1 MKKKNDF
8 YTWMDQIAD
17 KKAQEWTKVPMKPLS
32 TDEVYTEMLNDPTYN
47 YKAFYEG
54 RPFIANAMLYAPAFA
69 HFDDYAKTMYH
80 PTFSNQSIYSGKV
93 SDYNPLGIVG
103 GSWNEEGTEYT
114 PSMSQLANY
123 WNYNRTRDYLD
134 HAEDHPVKIN
144 LPIQVP
150 YLDHSEDHP
159 VKANI
164 PKYGGGKIGSF
175 VHRMGPLIYQG
186 LVARGVKN
194 IDAAY
199 ANLMRQ
205 IGHESGYGTSG
216 ISRQHN
222 YGGIKMPGSNNY
234 RKFDSDRD
242 FTDYYL
248 NLMTSR
254 YRDAIDAKDLNGF
267 VNALGSR
274 GYFRGQTAAQ
284 YLGKLNTLK
293 SLDRAVAQDFVNRRD
308 FYNQTMGIQPNPE
321 TNEPE
326 FVQPVVKEQ
335 QPIEVPYLDPQKLE
349 TLTFPVNQPMIN
361 MHTVLPQLKPML
373 YPNSEPNE
381 SFDHGKSGIHINPAN
396 RGKFNATKKRTGKTT
411 EELTNL
417 KNPLTRKRAIFALN
431 ASKWNKK

>member
-1 MKKKNDF
+1 MKKKNNF
-8 YTWMDQIAD
+8 YSWMDKIAD
-17 KKAQEWTKVPMKPLS
+17 KKAQDWTKVPMKPLDP
-32 TDEVYTEMLNDPTYN
+32 TLVEMQMLNDPQYN
-47 YKAFYEG
+47 YETFYNLE
-54 RPFIANAMLYAPAFA
+54 PFMAERMLQADPYA
-69 HFDDYAKTMYH
+69 HFSDIGKTMYH
-80 PTFSNQSIYSGKV
+80 PTFSDESAFSGYIN
-93 SDYNPLGIVG
+93 DFNPLGITG
-103 GSWNEEGTEYT
+103 GHWNETFTEYT
-114 PSMSQLANY
+114 PSRSQLANY
-123 WNYNRTRDYLD
+123 WNYNVTRDYLD
-134 HAEDHPVKIN
+134 NAEDHPVKI
-144 LPIQVP
+144 
-150 YLDHSEDHP
+150 
-159 VKANI
+159 NI

-234 RKFDSDRD
+234 RKFNSDRD
-242 FTDYYL
+242 FADYYL

-254 YRDAIDAKDLNGF
+254 YRNAIDAKDLNGF

-293 SLDRAVAQDFVNRRD
+293 SLDRAVAQDFANRRD

-326 FVQPVVKEQ
+326 FVQPVLKQQ
-335 QPIEVPYLDPQKLE
+335 QPIEVPYLDPQKLG
-349 TLTFPVNQPMIN
+349 TLTFPVNQPMMN
-361 MHTVLPQLKPML
+361 MHTVLPQLKPMS
-373 YPNSEPNE
+373 YPNFEPNE

-411 EELTNL
+411 KELTHS

>member
-8 YTWMDQIAD
+8 YSWMDQIAD
-17 KKAQEWTKVPMKPLS
+17 KKAQDWTKVPMKPL
-32 TDEVYTEMLNDPTYN
+32 DPDMVEMQMLNDPTYN
-47 YKAFYEG
+47 YETFYNLQ
-54 RPFIANAMLYAPAFA
+54 PFMAERMLSADPDA
-69 HFDDYAKTMYH
+69 HFTDIGKTMYH
-80 PTFSNQSIYSGKV
+80 PTFSDESAFSGYIN
-93 SDYNPLGIVG
+93 DFNPLGIIG
-103 GSWNEEGTEYT
+103 GHWNEASTEYT

-144 LPIQVP
+144 LP
-150 YLDHSEDHP
+150 
-159 VKANI
+159 
-164 PKYGGGKIGSF
+164 KYKGGKIGSF

-234 RKFDSDRD
+234 RKFNSDRD
-242 FTDYYL
+242 FADYYL

-254 YRDAIDAKDLNGF
+254 YRNAIDAKDLNGF
-267 VNALGSR
+267 VNALGSK

-293 SLDRAVAQDFVNRRD
+293 SLDRAVAQDFANRRD

-326 FVQPVVKEQ
+326 FVQPILKEQ

-349 TLTFPVNQPMIN
+349 TLTFPVNQPIIN
-361 MHTVLPQLKPML
+361 MHTVLPQLKPIL
-373 YPNSEPNE
+373 YPDQKPDE
-381 SFDHGKSGIHINPAN
+381 SFNHGKSGIHINPAN

-411 EELTNL
+411 EELTHSKNL
-417 KNPLTRKRAIFALN
+417 LTRKRAIFALN
-431 ASKWNKK
+431 ARKWNKK

>member
-8 YTWMDQIAD
+8 YSWLDKIAD
-17 KKAQEWTKVPMKPLS
+17 KKAQDWTKVPMKPLDPLLVE
-32 TDEVYTEMLNDPTYN
+32 TQMLNDPTYN
-47 YKAFYEG
+47 YETFYNLQ
-54 RPFIANAMLYAPAFA
+54 PFMAERMLQADPDA
-69 HFDDYAKTMYH
+69 HFTDIGKTMYH
-80 PTFSNQSIYSGKV
+80 PTFSDESAFSGYV
-93 SDYNPLGIVG
+93 NDFNPLGIIG
-103 GSWNEEGTEYT
+103 GHWNEGGTEYT
-114 PSMSQLANY
+114 PSESQLQNY

-134 HAEDHPVKIN
+134 NAEDHPVKIN
-144 LPIQVP
+144 V
-150 YLDHSEDHP
+150 
-159 VKANI
+159 

-222 YGGIKMPGSNNY
+222 YGGIKMPGSNDY
-234 RKFDSDRD
+234 RKFNSDRD
-242 FTDYYL
+242 FADYYL

-254 YRDAIDAKDLNGF
+254 YRDAINAKDLNGF

-293 SLDRAVAQDFVNRRD
+293 SLDRAVAQDFANRRD

-326 FVQPVVKEQ
+326 FVQPVLKEE
-335 QPIEVPYLDPQKLE
+335 QPIEVPYLDPQKLG

-361 MHTVLPQLKPML
+361 MHTVLPQLKPMP
-373 YPNSEPNE
+373 YPNLEQNE

-411 EELTNL
+411 EELIHS

>member
-1 MKKKNDF
+1 
-8 YTWMDQIAD
+8 
-17 KKAQEWTKVPMKPLS
+17 
-32 TDEVYTEMLNDPTYN
+32 
-47 YKAFYEG
+47 
-54 RPFIANAMLYAPAFA
+54 
-69 HFDDYAKTMYH
+69 
-80 PTFSNQSIYSGKV
+80 
-93 SDYNPLGIVG
+93 
-103 GSWNEEGTEYT
+103 
-114 PSMSQLANY
+114 
-123 WNYNRTRDYLD
+123 
-134 HAEDHPVKIN
+134 
-144 LPIQVP
+144 
-150 YLDHSEDHP
+150 
-159 VKANI
+159 
-164 PKYGGGKIGSF
+164 
-175 VHRMGPLIYQG
+175 MGPLIYQG

-222 YGGIKMPGSNNY
+222 YGGIKMPGSNDY
-234 RKFDSDRD
+234 RKFNSDRD
-242 FTDYYL
+242 FADYYL

-293 SLDRAVAQDFVNRRD
+293 SLDRAVAQDFANRRD

-326 FVQPVVKEQ
+326 FVQPVLKEE
-335 QPIEVPYLDPQKLE
+335 QPIEVPYLDPQKLG
-349 TLTFPVNQPMIN
+349 TLTFPVNQPMMN
-361 MHTVLPQLKPML
+361 MHTVLPQLKPMS
-373 YPNSEPNE
+373 YPNLEQNE

-411 EELTNL
+411 EELTHS

>member
-1 MKKKNDF
+1 MKKKDDF
-8 YTWMDQIAD
+8 YSWMDKIAD
-17 KKAQEWTKVPMKPLS
+17 KKAQDWTKIPMKPLDPLLVE
-32 TDEVYTEMLNDPTYN
+32 TQMLNDPTYN
-47 YKAFYEG
+47 YETFYNLQ
-54 RPFIANAMLYAPAFA
+54 PFMAERMLQADPDA
-69 HFDDYAKTMYH
+69 HFSDIGKTMYH
-80 PTFSNQSIYSGKV
+80 PTFSDESAFSGYV
-93 SDYNPLGIVG
+93 NDFNPLGITG
-103 GSWNEEGTEYT
+103 GHWNKTFTEYT
-114 PSMSQLANY
+114 PSRSQLDNY
-123 WNYNRTRDYLD
+123 WNYNVTRDYLD
-134 HAEDHPVKIN
+134 NAEDHPVKI
-144 LPIQVP
+144 
-150 YLDHSEDHP
+150 
-159 VKANI
+159 NI

-222 YGGIKMPGSNNY
+222 YGGIKMPGSNDY
-234 RKFDSDRD
+234 RKFNSDRD
-242 FTDYYL
+242 FADYYL

-293 SLDRAVAQDFVNRRD
+293 SLDRTVAQDFANRRD

-326 FVQPVVKEQ
+326 FVQPVLKEE
-335 QPIEVPYLDPQKLE
+335 QPIEVPYLDPQKLG

-361 MHTVLPQLKPML
+361 MHTVLPQLKPMP
-373 YPNSEPNE
+373 YPNLEQNE

-411 EELTNL
+411 EELIHS

>member
-8 YTWMDQIAD
+8 YSWMDKLAD
-17 KKAQEWTKVPMKPLS
+17 KKAQDWTKVPMKPLDPLLVE
-32 TDEVYTEMLNDPTYN
+32 TQMLNDPTYN
-47 YKAFYEG
+47 YETFYNLQ
-54 RPFIANAMLYAPAFA
+54 PFMAERMLQVDPDA
-69 HFDDYAKTMYH
+69 HFTDIGKTMYH
-80 PTFSNQSIYSGKV
+80 PTFSDESAFSGYV
-93 SDYNPLGIVG
+93 NDFNPLGIIG
-103 GSWNEEGTEYT
+103 GHWNEGGTEYT
-114 PSMSQLANY
+114 PSESQLQNY

-144 LPIQVP
+144 L
-150 YLDHSEDHP
+150 
-159 VKANI
+159 

-222 YGGIKMPGSNNY
+222 YGGIKMPGSNDY
-234 RKFDSDRD
+234 RKFNSDRD
-242 FTDYYL
+242 FADYYL

-293 SLDRAVAQDFVNRRD
+293 SLDRAVAQDFANRRD

-326 FVQPVVKEQ
+326 FVQPILKEQ

-361 MHTVLPQLKPML
+361 MHTVLPQLKPMS
-373 YPNSEPNE
+373 YPNLEQNE

-411 EELTNL
+411 EELIHS